1 VDTGDFSHYNSSLLD
16 NKSKSKHLTDLK
28 GIVLLKDKVK
38 DLNALAELALKH
50 KNDGKK
56 IVFTNGCYDILHV
69 GHIQCFQESKRLG
82 NILIVAVNSDRSVGV
97 LKGPSRPIVP
107 EGERAELIAAM
118 ESVDYVTIFDQE
130 DPFEVISAVKPDILV
145 KGGDWSIETIV
156 GRELVESYGGK
167 VMTIPMVEGISTSEI
182 IEKIVSHSSPQ

>member
-1 VDTGDFSHYNSSLLD
+1 MDTGDFSHYNSSLLD
-16 NKSKSKHLTDLK
+16 TKSKSKHLTDLK

-38 DLNALAELALKH
+38 DLNALAELVLKH

-69 GHIQCFQESKRLG
+69 GHIHCFQESKRLG
-82 NILIVAVNSDRSVGV
+82 DILIVAVNSDRSVGI
-97 LKGPSRPIVP
+97 LKGPLRPIVP

-130 DPFEVISAVKPDILV
+130 DPFEVVSAVKPDILI

-167 VMTIPMVEGISTSEI
+167 VMNIPLVEGISTSEI
-182 IEKIVSHSSPQ
+182 IEKIVSHPSPQ

>member
-1 VDTGDFSHYNSSLLD
+1 MKD
-16 NKSKSKHLTDLK
+16 KIKDLK
-28 GIVLLKDKVK
+28 P
-38 DLNALAELALKH
+38 LAELVLQH
-50 KNDGKK
+50 KNEGRK

-69 GHIQCFQESKRLG
+69 GHIHCFRQSKRLG
-82 NILIVAVNSDRSVGV
+82 DILIVAVNSDRSVGV

-130 DPFEVISAVKPDILV
+130 DPLEVIAAVKPDILV

-156 GRELVESYGGK
+156 GREFVESYGGR
-167 VMTIPMVEGISTSEI
+167 VMTLPTVPGISTSGI
-182 IEKIVSHSSPQ
+182 IDKIVSHTSP

>member
-1 VDTGDFSHYNSSLLD
+1 
-16 NKSKSKHLTDLK
+16 LTDLK
-28 GIVLLKDKVK
+28 GIELLKDKVK
-38 DLNALAELALKH
+38 DLNALAELVLKH

-82 NILIVAVNSDRSVGV
+82 DILIVAVNSDRSVGD

-130 DPFEVISAVKPDILV
+130 DPFQVIAAVKPDILV

-167 VMTIPMVEGISTSEI
+167 VMTIPMVEGISTSAI
-182 IEKIVSHSSPQ
+182 IEKIVSHSSSQ